1 MRDLGITQE
10 YVICAVNGK
19 GKISGFSTE
28 KLVCLV
34 AAGLLELQLEHCIEI
49 EKKSVKVIG
58 SLPQSKTY
66 LKPLYDFLN
75 KPKPVKIEKILEEY
89 NYSITDKRLWEL
101 LDSIGISLNDANLA
115 QPVSTGLFKSKTT
128 YVPSRD
134 AVHFVIDM
142 VRAELLEDTE
152 LTEDIAALVVLL
164 DKSKLLK
171 TYFSDYEQKEIKEK
185 LKETAN
191 SEAGKLIKSMI
202 EYVENMIAVMTTLIV
217 FYS

>member
-34 AAGLLELQLEHCIEI
+34 ASGLLELQLEHCVEI
-49 EKKSVKVIG
+49 EKKAVRITD
-58 SLPQSKTY
+58 SLPQNKTY

-75 KPKPVKIEKILEEY
+75 QPKLVKIEKLLEEY
-89 NYSITDKRLWEL
+89 NYSITDRRLSEL
-101 LDSIGISLNDANLA
+101 LEAVGASLKDCALA
-115 QPVSTGLFKSKTT
+115 QPVSTGLFKNKTA

-134 AVHFVIDM
+134 AVHYVIDLI
-142 VRAELLEDTE
+142 RAELLEDTV

-171 TYFSDYEQKEIKEK
+171 TYFSDFEQKEI
-185 LKETAN
+185 
-191 SEAGKLIKSMI
+191 
-202 EYVENMIAVMTTLIV
+202 
-217 FYS
+217 